1 MLYGN
6 IMNEYKAIVNGVQ
19 VHYGVNAFDNVD
31 TTMFRGMR
39 WFVVTS
45 RGGSMEKYGWIAK
58 LAEIAE
64 RVGAWLEVCKCVST
78 NPTVDQADEAYESAK
93 RFKATVIIGLG
104 GGSSIDVAKAVAAGL
119 AGQAPP
125 SKLYRREAPI
135 KGSLPIVAI
144 PSTHGAGSEVDR
156 FAVLSDDKTRSKAAI
171 VSTKIRPV
179 YAILDPRITVTLPP
193 CLSGATV
200 VDALSHALESFVARN
215 ANPVS
220 RGYAREAVYLIAKGI
235 SELKKSSWK
244 ELCVR
249 AYFLNA
255 AMLAGAAIDISRTTL
270 VHALEHPISYYH
282 PEIHH
287 GIGLAALLPAWI
299 EYIEKAVPE
308 LVKEIVEP
316 LQKVVG
322 GQTASQTIKN
332 VVEVLIGET
341 ITLEKLGVSKDEYRV
356 IAEDAMRYLK
366 ALVLNNPRLPKD
378 INEVIELLQKASA
391 G

>member
-1 MLYGN
+1 MLN
-6 IMNEYKAIVNGVQ
+6 DIMNEYKVLVNGVQ
-19 VHYGVNAFDNVD
+19 VHYSVRAFDD
-31 TTMFRGMR
+31 IDISMFRGLR

-58 LAEIAE
+58 LAEVAE

-78 NPTVDQADEAYESAK
+78 NPTVEQADEAYENAK
-93 RFKATVIIGLG
+93 RFRATVIIGLG

-119 AGQAPP
+119 ASHAPP
-125 SKLYRREAPI
+125 SKLYRGEAPI
-135 KGSLPIVAI
+135 KGSLPVVAI
-144 PSTHGAGSEVDR
+144 PSTHGSGSEVDR
-156 FAVLSDDKTRSKAAI
+156 FAVLSDSKTRSKAAI
-171 VSTKIRPV
+171 VSTKIRPT
-179 YAILDPRITVTLPP
+179 YAVLDPRITVTLPP
-193 CLSGATV
+193 RLSGATV

-220 RGYAREAVYLIAKGI
+220 RCYAREAVHLIAKGI
-235 SELKKSSWK
+235 SELLRSGWK
-244 ELCVR
+244 ELRVR

-287 GIGLAALLPAWI
+287 GIGLAALLPAWLDYV
-299 EYIEKAVPE
+299 ESAVSE
-308 LVKEIVEP
+308 LVREIIEP

-322 GQTASQTIKN
+322 GQSPSQTVKN
-332 VVEVLIGET
+332 AIRILIGET
-341 ITLEKLGVSKDEYRV
+341 ITLEKLGVGEDEYKL
-356 IAEDAMRYLK
+356 IAEDAIRYLK

-378 INEVIELLQKASA
+378 INEIVDLLRKASSE
-391 G
+391 

>member
-1 MLYGN
+1 M
-6 IMNEYKAIVNGVQ
+6 IVNGVQ

-45 RGGSMEKYGWIAK
+45 RGGSMERYGWIAK
-58 LAEIAE
+58 LAEVAE

-78 NPTVDQADEAYESAK
+78 NPTVDQADEAYENAK
-93 RFKATVIIGLG
+93 RFGATVVIGLG

-119 AGQAPP
+119 ASQAPP
-125 SKLYRREAPI
+125 SKLYRGEALI

-144 PSTHGAGSEVDR
+144 PSTHGSGSEVDR

-171 VSTKIRPV
+171 VSAKIRPV

-193 CLSGATV
+193 RLSGATV
-200 VDALSHALESFVARN
+200 VDALSHAVESFVAKN

-235 SELKKSSWK
+235 SELEKSGWR
-244 ELCVR
+244 ELRVR

-299 EYIEKAVPE
+299 EYVEEVVPE
-308 LVKEIVEP
+308 LVREILEP
-316 LQKVVG
+316 LRKVVG

-332 VVEVLIGET
+332 VVEVLVGEV

-366 ALVLNNPRLPKD
+366 ALVLNNPRPPKD
-378 INEVIELLQKASA
+378 VNEVIELLQKAST

>member
-1 MLYGN
+1 
-6 IMNEYKAIVNGVQ
+6 MNEYKVIVNGVQ

-45 RGGSMEKYGWIAK
+45 RGGSMERYGWIAK
-58 LAEIAE
+58 LAEVAE

-78 NPTVDQADEAYESAK
+78 NPTVDQADEAYENAK
-93 RFKATVIIGLG
+93 RFGATVVIGLG

-119 AGQAPP
+119 ASQAPP
-125 SKLYRREAPI
+125 SKLYRGEALI

-144 PSTHGAGSEVDR
+144 PSTHGSGSEVDR

-171 VSTKIRPV
+171 VSAKIRPV

-193 CLSGATV
+193 RLSGATV
-200 VDALSHALESFVARN
+200 VDALSHAVESFVAKN

-235 SELKKSSWK
+235 SELKKSGWR
-244 ELCVR
+244 ELRVR

-299 EYIEKAVPE
+299 EYVEEVVPE
-308 LVKEIVEP
+308 LVREILEP

-332 VVEVLIGET
+332 VVEVLVGEV

-366 ALVLNNPRLPKD
+366 ALVLNNPRPPKD
-378 INEVIELLQKASA
+378 VNEVIELLQKAST

>member
-1 MLYGN
+1 M
-6 IMNEYKAIVNGVQ
+6 IVNGVQ

-45 RGGSMEKYGWIAK
+45 RGGSMERYGWIAK
-58 LAEIAE
+58 LAEVAE

-78 NPTVDQADEAYESAK
+78 NPTVDQADEAYENAK
-93 RFKATVIIGLG
+93 RFGATVVIGLG

-119 AGQAPP
+119 ASQAPP
-125 SKLYRREAPI
+125 SKLYRGEALI

-144 PSTHGAGSEVDR
+144 PSTHGSGSEVDR

-171 VSTKIRPV
+171 VSAKIRPV

-193 CLSGATV
+193 RLSGATV
-200 VDALSHALESFVARN
+200 VDALSHAVESFVAKN

-220 RGYAREAVYLIAKGI
+220 KGYAREAVYLIAKGI
-235 SELKKSSWK
+235 SELKKSGWR
-244 ELCVR
+244 ELRVR

-287 GIGLAALLPAWI
+287 GIGLAALLPTWI
-299 EYIEKAVPE
+299 EYVEEVVPE
-308 LVKEIVEP
+308 LVREILEP

-332 VVEVLIGET
+332 VVEVLVGEV

-366 ALVLNNPRLPKD
+366 ALVLNNPRPPKD
-378 INEVIELLQKASA
+378 VNEVIELLQKAST

>member
-1 MLYGN
+1 V
-6 IMNEYKAIVNGVQ
+6 IVNGVQ

-45 RGGSMEKYGWIAK
+45 RGGSMERYGWIAK
-58 LAEIAE
+58 LAEVAE

-78 NPTVDQADEAYESAK
+78 NPTVDQADEAYENAK
-93 RFKATVIIGLG
+93 RFGATVVIGLG

-119 AGQAPP
+119 ASQAPP
-125 SKLYRREAPI
+125 SKLYRGEALI

-144 PSTHGAGSEVDR
+144 PSTHGSGSEVDR

-171 VSTKIRPV
+171 VSAKIRPV

-193 CLSGATV
+193 RLSGATV
-200 VDALSHALESFVARN
+200 VDALSHAVESFVAKN

-235 SELKKSSWK
+235 SELKKSGWR
-244 ELCVR
+244 ELRVR

-299 EYIEKAVPE
+299 EYVEEVVPE
-308 LVKEIVEP
+308 LVREILEP

-332 VVEVLIGET
+332 VVEVLVGEV

-366 ALVLNNPRLPKD
+366 ALVLNNPRPPKD
-378 INEVIELLQKASA
+378 VNEVIKLLQKAST

>member
-1 MLYGN
+1 MLNGD
-6 IMNEYKAIVNGVQ
+6 IVNEYKVVVNGVQ
-19 VHYGVNAFDNVD
+19 VHYGVNALENID
-31 TTMFRGMR
+31 TTMFRGLR
-39 WFVVTS
+39 WFIVTS

-64 RVGAWLEVCKCVST
+64 RAGAWLEVCKCVST
-78 NPTVDQADEAYESAK
+78 NPTVEQADEAYENAK
-93 RFKATVIIGLG
+93 RFKATVIIGFG

-119 AGQAPP
+119 ASHAPP
-125 SKLYRREAPI
+125 SKLYRREASI

-144 PSTHGAGSEVDR
+144 PSTHGTGSEVDR

-193 CLSGATV
+193 RLSGATV
-200 VDALSHALESFVARN
+200 IDALSHALESFVARN

-220 RGYAREAVYLIAKGI
+220 RCYAREAVHLIAKGI
-235 SELKKSSWK
+235 SELKESSWE
-244 ELCVR
+244 ELHVR

-299 EYIEKAVPE
+299 EYIEGVVPE
-308 LVKEIVEP
+308 LVEEIIKP

-332 VVEVLIGET
+332 VIETLIGE
-341 ITLEKLGVSKDEYRV
+341 IVTLEKLGVSENEYKI

-366 ALVLNNPRLPKD
+366 ALVLNNPRQPKD
-378 INEVIELLQKASA
+378 VNEIVELLQKASS